1 MSILKT
7 RSPKTLLSVCTE
19 QNERSKRQAGR
30 SERAGRSKIRTESH
44 WENGRPFGEDFNSEH
59 SLYYTLVAFSAIS
72 STVELDGRK
81 GPNPQ
86 DFRSPSCV
94 YLG

>member
-7 RSPKTLLSVCTE
+7 RSSKTLLSVCTE
-19 QNERSKRQAGR
+19 QNQRLKRQAVR
-30 SERAGRSKIRTESH
+30 PERAGRSKIGTESN
-44 WENGRPFGEDFNSEH
+44 WGSVRPFGEDFNSEH
-59 SLYYTLVAFSAIS
+59 SLYYTVVEFSAIS
-72 STVELDGRK
+72 SSVEPEARK

>member
-7 RSPKTLLSVCTE
+7 RSPKTLLSVCAE
-19 QNERSKRQAGR
+19 QDRSKRQAARG
-30 SERAGRSKIRTESH
+30 ERAGRSKIRTESN
-44 WENGRPFGEDFNSEH
+44 WASVRPFGEDFNSEH

-72 STVELDGRK
+72 SSVEPETRN

>member
-7 RSPKTLLSVCTE
+7 RSPKTLLSVCAE
-19 QNERSKRQAGR
+19 QDQRSKRQAVRADG
-30 SERAGRSKIRTESH
+30 AGRSKIRTESN
-44 WENGRPFGEDFNSEH
+44 WGSVRPFGEDFNSEH

-72 STVELDGRK
+72 SSVEPETRK
-81 GPNPQ
+81 GPNQQ

>member
-1 MSILKT
+1 MSILKSRIT
-7 RSPKTLLSVCTE
+7 KTLLSVCAE
-19 QNERSKRQAGR
+19 QNQRSKRQADR
-30 SERAGRSKIRTESH
+30 PERAGCSKIRTESQ
-44 WENGRPFGEDFNSEH
+44 WGSGRPFGEDFNSEH
-59 SLYYTLVAFSAIS
+59 SLYYTLVAFSAVS
-72 STVELDGRK
+72 SSVEPESRK

>member
-1 MSILKT
+1 MNILKT

-19 QNERSKRQAGR
+19 QAKRSKRQAAR
-30 SERAGRSKIRTESH
+30 SERAGCSKIRTEST
-44 WENGRPFGEDFNSEH
+44 WGNGRPFGEDFNSEH

-72 STVELDGRK
+72 SSVELDNRK
-81 GPNPQ
+81 GPSPQ

>member
-7 RSPKTLLSVCTE
+7 RSPKTLLSVYSE
-19 QNERSKRQAGR
+19 QNERSKRQAVR
-30 SERAGRSKIRTESH
+30 SERASRSKIRTESQ
-44 WENGRPFGEDFNSEH
+44 WGNSRPFGEDFNSEH
-59 SLYYTLVAFSAIS
+59 SLYYTLVAFSAMS
-72 STVELDGRK
+72 SSVEPEGRK